1 MGPNKKGDRPTL
13 NKLMRN
19 ISTQKRNESDKLE
32 LILLEIGVKDFKLPE
47 VSGFTLKWTDILQF
61 LYPKSPKT
69 HIKDC
74 AKFRSFVEPYRD
86 F

>member
-1 MGPNKKGDRPTL
+1 MK
-13 NKLMRN
+13 N

-47 VSGFTLKWTDILQF
+47 VSGYTYIGAL
-61 LYPKSPKT
+61 PKSGPMYSNFNTQKVPKLILKT
-69 HIKDC
+69 VP
-74 AKFRSFVEPYRD
+74 KFRSFVEPYRD